1 MNFKKWTMLTALVV
15 AQVAAVAPVGAE
27 AASTVQSTDSVSGQQ
42 APANVTGSGVQNSL
56 GGQESTGAQN
66 DTVTPDNTG
75 VSNDPL
81 SGLPS
86 NTTNGTDSNL
96 NGSNVSNDVYGGD
109 GTITNPGGSPTSM
122 NANQL
127 ILYLNSAKMEQNGQV
142 YTATQPMTVK
152 NGVSYVAIRSLVS
165 RVGLQFSYDTAMKET
180 VITQGTNVLRF
191 KTDSKIYT
199 VNGEARQMK
208 GPAFQ
213 QKNVFMVP
221 LTSITQALNI
231 PYTVNNTT
239 KQVVLDLN
247 QKPKASFSI
256 QQKDIYAGETQVT
269 YLTKESSPTGL
280 PIVNQR
286 WEGKQDVFQEPGT
299 YVVTYSVLDS
309 AGNWSDPYSVTITV
323 RPSNQPPVALFT
335 TDKKE
340 YKMGEKITITDL
352 STDDENAI
360 TKRDWVNKKLAFFQ
374 PGDVIITLTVTD
386 KHGATGTRSETIKI
400 TNDLLYNEDD
410 FNKIFTPYGDKYSVD
425 GSQIPSMATIPVTST
440 SSPRLLIRANSP
452 ERVFQDGIVYQEM
465 GSGSTRLLVHHVNET
480 GRDVKMYVIA
490 TNNNITAANLNV
502 ENSGF
507 AGPSEFATAAGK
519 VSVQKYFQSMQDG
532 SKRSSTVLN
541 PGESRIILQDLNEK
555 IMKPKQVIS
564 LLSDLYT
571 DQPIQYTVIMVDANA
586 DPMAVLPTL
595 AKLPKDGIHNRGTYA
610 NSDISLE
617 YTELVGKTAQ
627 RIVLG
632 DNKTDPNLIGTDG
645 LDGSS
650 ASNAGNFG
658 VVYKIKLDHVAP
670 YSLIAFNPRGG
681 EFAGYAMVNNQVVG
695 IPTNGSVQ
703 APNEMGVL
711 YRTGHIEESVEMYFT
726 AAAGSNLP
734 VSVIVMPLPAIKN

>member
-1 MNFKKWTMLTALVV
+1 MNFKKWTMLTALAV

-27 AASTVQSTDSVSGQQ
+27 AASTTIQSTDSVSAQQ
-42 APANVTGSGVQNSL
+42 AQTNVADSSVQNSI
-56 GGQESTGAQN
+56 GAQEGTGTQN
-66 DTVTPDNTG
+66 NTVTPDNTG
-75 VSNDPL
+75 VTNDPL
-81 SGLPS
+81 TGLPTD
-86 NTTNGTDSNL
+86 TT

-109 GTITNPGGSPTSM
+109 GTITNPGGAPTNM
-122 NANQL
+122 GANQL

-152 NGVSYVAIRSLVS
+152 DGVSYVAIRSLVS
-165 RVGLQFSYDTAMKET
+165 RVGLQFSYDTATKET
-180 VITQGTNVLRF
+180 VITQGTNVMRF
-191 KTDSKIYT
+191 KTDSKVYT

-239 KQVVLDLN
+239 KQVIMDLN
-247 QKPKASFSI
+247 QKPKASFTV

-323 RPSNQPPVALFT
+323 RPPNQPPVALFT

-360 TKRDWVNKKLAFFQ
+360 TKRDWENKKLAFFQ
-374 PGDVIITLTVTD
+374 PGDVTITLTVTD
-386 KHGATGTRSETIKI
+386 KHGATGTKSETIKI
-400 TNDLLYNEDD
+400 TNELLYNEDD
-410 FNKIFTPYGDKYSVD
+410 FNKIFTPYGDKYTVD
-425 GSQIPSMATIPVTST
+425 GSQVPTMATIPLTST

-452 ERVFQDGIVYQEM
+452 ERVFQDGIVYQET
-465 GSGSTRLLVHHVNET
+465 GSGSTRILVHHVNET

-490 TNNNITAANLNV
+490 TNNNITPANMNV

-519 VSVQKYFQSMQDG
+519 ISIQRYFQSMQDG

-541 PGESRIILQDLNEK
+541 PGESRVILQDLNAQK
-555 IMKPKQVIS
+555 IKQKQVIS

-571 DQPIQYTVIMVDANA
+571 DQPIQYTVIVLDANT
-586 DPMAVLPTL
+586 DPLTVLPTL

-610 NSDISLE
+610 NSDISLN
-617 YTELVGKTAQ
+617 YTEEVGKTAQ

-632 DNKTDPNLIGTDG
+632 DNKVDPNLIGTDG

-658 VVYKIKLDHVAP
+658 VVYKVKLDHVAP
-670 YSLIAFNPRGG
+670 YSLITFNPRGG
-681 EFAGYAMVNNQVVG
+681 EYSGYAMVNNQVVG
-695 IPTNGSVQ
+695 IPTNGSVW
-703 APNEMGVL
+703 APNEMSVL

-734 VSVIVMPLPAIKN
+734 VSVVVMPLPAIKN